1 MRPEAQSFQGFDM
14 NEKNITSVS
23 LDDLATMKDRTR
35 ADAPE
40 GPSLEPGF
48 WETAKVRYPDGPKER
63 LTVRF
68 DQDMVAWFTKPGQ
81 GLPDAHECRP
91 ALVLRSP

>member
-1 MRPEAQSFQGFDM
+1 M

-23 LDDLATMKDRTR
+23 LDDLATMEDRTR
-35 ADAPE
+35 ANAPE

-48 WETAKVRYPDGPKER
+48 WETAKVSYPDGPKER

-68 DQDMVAWFTKPGQ
+68 DQDMVAWFKSQ
-81 GLPDAHECRP
+81 GKGYQTRMNA
-91 ALVLRSP
+91 VLRSFYEARRDVSE

>member
-1 MRPEAQSFQGFDM
+1 M

-23 LDDLATMKDRTR
+23 LDDLATMEDRTR
-35 ADAPE
+35 ANAPE

-48 WETAKVRYPDGPKER
+48 WGTAKVSYPDGPKER

-68 DQDMVAWFTKPGQ
+68 DQDMVAWFKSQ
-81 GLPDAHECRP
+81 GKGYQTRMNA
-91 ALVLRSP
+91 VLRSFYEARRDVSE